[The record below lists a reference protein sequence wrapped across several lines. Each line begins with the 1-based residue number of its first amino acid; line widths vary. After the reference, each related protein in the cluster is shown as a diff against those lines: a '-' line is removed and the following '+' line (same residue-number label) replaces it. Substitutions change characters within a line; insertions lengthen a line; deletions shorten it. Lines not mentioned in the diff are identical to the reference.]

1 MNSEVGKKSSV
12 GVKLIY
18 KYHLEAAEALAD
30 HTYSNVSLF
39 DPTVI
44 DIDLN
49 KSTKIQSYIEKQ
61 YMHSSPEKGNTNI
74 TDEKT
79 TTDKIIMQNE
89 LQINIVN
96 SYSEGLSN
104 IPLHN
109 EINNKLDS

>member
-1 MNSEVGKKSSV
+1 M
-12 GVKLIY
+12 
-18 KYHLEAAEALAD
+18 AD
-30 HTYSNVSLF
+30 HNYSNVPSF

-79 TTDKIIMQNE
+79 TTDEIIMQNE

-96 SYSEGLSN
+96 SCTVYEGLSN